1 MSIPRNCLLAAVLG
15 TALMVP
21 PAFAAST
28 EDPKQITPPPTA
40 GGNSAEPDKS
50 GKKAPAKGV
59 KESMPGSNT
68 AQPTAGGNSAEPDKT
83 KGGKG
88 SVGNTQGKDYRSH
101 DPSYPSAG
109 GNSASKDAPARTSEK
124 PEKK

>member
-1 MSIPRNCLLAAVLG
+1 MRKSRAHLLAAVLG
-15 TALMVP
+15 AALAAPV
-21 PAFAAST
+21 AYAAST
-28 EDPKQITPPPTA
+28 DQSKQVTPPPTA
-40 GGNSAEPDKS
+40 GGDSAEPDKS
-50 GKKAPAKGV
+50 GRKPTTKGAKDSAPGA
-59 KESMPGSNT
+59 NT

-88 SVGNTQGKDYRSH
+88 AVGNVPGKDYKGH